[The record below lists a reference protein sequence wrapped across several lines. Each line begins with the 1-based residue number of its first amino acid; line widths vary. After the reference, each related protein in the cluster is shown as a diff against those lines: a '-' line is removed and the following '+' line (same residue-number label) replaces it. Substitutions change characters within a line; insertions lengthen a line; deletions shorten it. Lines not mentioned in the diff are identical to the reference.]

1 MLKNVHSGRLE
12 GSPVSSEDQTSG
24 TEPFCALTP
33 RVEEK
38 CTQLTLHD
46 PTLGG
51 IDEGTKIG
59 TKISVLNFITISLD
73 KIKLLK

>member
-1 MLKNVHSGRLE
+1 MLQNVHSGRLE
-12 GSPVSSEDQTSG
+12 GSPVSSEDQTSR
-24 TEPFCALTP
+24 TEPFCAPTP

-59 TKISVLNFITISLD
+59 TKISRLNFIKISE
-73 KIKLLK
+73 IKFKF